1 MDNPFKVAV
10 ALFVALFF
18 SLGAGVNLSNAADP
32 PSTDAIRLPDL
43 GSPSDQ
49 YLTPSDEVRLGQA
62 FMQNIRD
69 TQAVV
74 DDPLIS
80 EYIQHLGNRLLK
92 HSEATGQPYHFFV
105 IEEPV
110 INAFAGPGGHIGIF
124 SGLILATQSE
134 SELASVIAH
143 EIAHVTQKHL
153 LRAFDA
159 ANQMSGK
166 TAALILAAI
175 LVGMSSSSPDA
186 GLAMATGVQASAIQ
200 QQINFTRSNEQ
211 EADNVGIRILADAD
225 FDPRAMPVFFER
237 LTHAN
242 RLFDSGIPEILRTH
256 PVTTNR
262 IADALGRAEEYGYKQ
277 YAGSME
283 YFLIREALRVRHFKN
298 PVDAVK
304 HFKSGLKEGRYLNKE
319 AHQYG
324 YALALAANHEYLKA
338 HKMISDLLK
347 KRPAQIDYLLADAE
361 ITKQMGD
368 RTKALE
374 SLATANMLMPDNY
387 PLAVNYTENLLEAD
401 KAQEAKKV
409 AERMRNLRPNDA
421 RLFRLLGKAEEA
433 LGNTAESHRLLAEA
447 YVANGRLEAA
457 VQQLLIAR
465 KSDDKSDFYLTS
477 QIESRLHELE
487 RAVAERKKEKR
498 NSDR

>member
-1 MDNPFKVAV
+1 MDNPYKVFSILLV
-10 ALFVALFF
+10 ALFLALGGG
-18 SLGAGVNLSNAADP
+18 LNLSIAADQP
-32 PSTDAIRLPDL
+32 ANNAIRLPDL

-62 FMQNIRD
+62 FMQNIRE

-74 DDPLIS
+74 TDPLIA
-80 EYIQHLGNRLLK
+80 EYIQNLGNRLLK
-92 HSEATGQPYHFFV
+92 HSEAAGQPYHFFV

-110 INAFAGPGGHIGIF
+110 VNAFAGPAGHIGIF
-124 SGLILATQSE
+124 SGLVLATQSE

-175 LVGMSSSSPDA
+175 LLGVSSSSPDA
-186 GLAMATGVQASAIQ
+186 GLAMATGIQAGAIQ

-211 EADNVGIRILADAD
+211 EADNVGIRILADAE

-262 IADALGRAEEYGYKQ
+262 IADALARAEEYSYKQ
-277 YAGSME
+277 YTGSIE
-283 YFLIREALRVRHFKN
+283 YFLVREALRVRQFKN
-298 PVDAVK
+298 PVSAIK
-304 HFKSGLKEGRYLNKE
+304 HFKTGLLEGRYLNKE

-324 YALALAANHEYLKA
+324 YALALAANREYLKA
-338 HKMISDLLK
+338 HKQISDLLQQ
-347 KRPAQIDYLLADAE
+347 RPAQIDYILADAE
-361 ITKQMGD
+361 IMREMGKQ
-368 RTKALE
+368 TKALE

-387 PLAVNYTENLLEAD
+387 PLAVTYAAQLLEAG
-401 KAQEAKKV
+401 KAEEARKV
-409 AERMRNLRPNDA
+409 AGRMRNLRPNDA
-421 RLFRLLGKAEEA
+421 ELFRLLGRAEES
-433 LGNTAESHRLLAEA
+433 LGNTTESHRLLAEG
-447 YVANGRLEAA
+447 YVANGQLEAA
-457 VQQLLIAR
+457 VQQLLIAS
-465 KSDDKSDFYLTS
+465 KSDDKSDFYLTA
-477 QIESRLHELE
+477 QIESRLIELE
-487 RAVAERKKEKR
+487 RAVAELKKDKR
-498 NSDR
+498 NSDH